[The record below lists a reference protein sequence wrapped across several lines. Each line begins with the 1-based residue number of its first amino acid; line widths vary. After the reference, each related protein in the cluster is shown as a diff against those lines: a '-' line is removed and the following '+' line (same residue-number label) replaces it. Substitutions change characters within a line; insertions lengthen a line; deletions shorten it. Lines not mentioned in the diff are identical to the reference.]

1 MGFGNSLRS
10 VAARLGPGI
19 GLRWPLQPWQSVIA
33 LALLAGAALVGFSAH
48 QMQRQHARE
57 LTATGTRTQNIT
69 RVLEGHTQEVLHR
82 LDLLMAHAARQ
93 IADTALP
100 LSADTPALRQ
110 QLRALVPVDGL
121 IRSYWVIGLDG
132 ALVASSARDQAS
144 DPPGWGGRDHVAVHR
159 ARADRGVYLGATVA
173 DGLKGL
179 PIIPVSL
186 RLEGPGGQFAGVLV
200 AWVDPGYFQRFY
212 DSINKGSDGFV
223 TLFGRDGSILARS
236 PFNAGVMLRNWRDSP
251 LFKQHLPDASEKT
264 VRQVVVADGVDRV
277 YSYRALPLYP
287 VIVSVGLSVDE
298 VLVPWHAAVWRD
310 VALTGLSL
318 VVLAAVAG
326 LLARQLRTG
335 QQMARQL
342 ADSEA
347 RWKFAIEAPGDAVL
361 DWDVPTGAVYF
372 NSRWK
377 SMLGY
382 ADDELGQHIDDW
394 VGRIHPEDRDR
405 VWAAVQD
412 HHEGRSAS
420 YACEL
425 RVACK
430 DGSWKWILDRGVVIK
445 RDAHGRPL
453 RMIGTQSDISA
464 RKHTEESLEHSR
476 ERVRALSD
484 VTFEA
489 VFISVKGICREQ
501 NRQAQ
506 QMFGYSDDEAV
517 GQPGIRWIAEHDR
530 QKVADNMKAGH
541 ESPYEVTAQ
550 RKDGSTFPAIIRARM
565 MLFRGEPVRV
575 TSVLDITEVKQAQ
588 AEVVASKRHL
598 QELSRHLLQAQ
609 EETRRRFAS
618 ELHDRTSPNLAALR
632 INLNFIASA
641 TPERR
646 LGHGFVDRVLDT
658 QALIEDTTASI
669 REICADLHPAVL
681 DGAGLL
687 GAVRSYAYQFGQRTG
702 VLVTVACPQAE
713 RRLAPELE
721 LALFR
726 IVQEAMTNSAK
737 HAMASRLNV
746 QLELHSNPITVVI
759 SDDGVGMP
767 ADQADAP
774 VQGVGL
780 GMRTMRDTVEFLG
793 GRFSV
798 HTAPGQGT
806 QVRVEID
813 RAQEELDA

>member
-1 MGFGNSLRS
+1 MWFGNSVRS
-10 VAARLGPGI
+10 VGSRFSFGVGP
-19 GLRWPLQPWQSVIA
+19 RWPLQPWQSVIA
-33 LALLAGAALVGFSAH
+33 LALLAGAALIVFTAN

-57 LTATGTRTQNIT
+57 LDATGTRTQNAT
-69 RVLEGHTQEVLHR
+69 RVLEGHAQEILQR
-82 LDLLMAHAARQ
+82 LELLMAHAAGH
-93 IADTALP
+93 IAQSG
-100 LSADTPALRQ
+100 LSLLADPPALRRE
-110 QLRALVPVDGL
+110 LRALVPVDGL
-121 IRSYWVIGLDG
+121 IRSYWVIGPDG
-132 ALVASSARDQAS
+132 ALVASSALSQTL
-144 DPPGWGGRDHVAVHR
+144 DPPGWAGRNYVAVHR
-159 ARADRGVYLGATVA
+159 GQADRGLFLGATTA
-173 DGLKGL
+173 DGLTGM
-179 PIIPVSL
+179 PTIPVSL
-186 RLEGPGGQFAGVLV
+186 RLDGPGGRFAGVLV
-200 AWVDPGYFQRFY
+200 ALVDPGYFQHFY
-212 DSINKGSDGFV
+212 DSIDKGPGGFV
-223 TLFGRDGSILARS
+223 TLFGRDGSVLARS
-236 PFNAGVMLRNWRDSP
+236 PFNAGLMLRNWRESP
-251 LFKQHLPDASEKT
+251 MFKEHLPAASEKT
-264 VRQVVVADGVDRV
+264 VRQVVVADGVDRI
-277 YSYRALPLYP
+277 YSYRALPDYP

-298 VLVPWHAAVWRD
+298 ALVPWRAAVWRD
-310 VALTGLSL
+310 GAMTGLSL
-318 VVLAAVAG
+318 VVLAVMTG

-335 QQMARQL
+335 QQMSHQL

-347 RWKFAIEAPGDAVL
+347 RWKFAIEGPGDALL
-361 DWDVPTGAVYF
+361 DWDVPTGTVYF
-372 NSRWK
+372 SSRWK

-382 ADDELGQHIDDW
+382 ADDELGNHIDDW
-394 VGRIHPEDRDR
+394 VSRIHPADRDR
-405 VWAAVQD
+405 ARAAVRN
-412 HHEGRSAS
+412 HHEGRTAS

-430 DGSWKWILDRGVVIK
+430 DGSWKWILDRGVVVR
-445 RDAHGRPL
+445 RDAHGRPM
-453 RMIGTQSDISA
+453 RMIGTQSDISE
-464 RKHTEESLEHSR
+464 RKQTEESLEHSR

-489 VFISVKGICREQ
+489 VFISVKGICQEQ

-506 QMFGYSDDEAV
+506 QMFGYSDEEAV

-530 QKVADNMKAGH
+530 QKVTDNMKAGH
-541 ESPYEVTAQ
+541 ELPYEVTAL

-565 MLFRGEPVRV
+565 MLFRGEPVRL
-575 TSVLDITEVKQAQ
+575 TSVLDITDVKQAQ

-598 QELSRHLLQAQ
+598 QQLSRHLLQAQ

-646 LGHGFVDRVLDT
+646 VGHGFVDRVLDT

-702 VLVTVACPQAE
+702 VSVTVECPHAE

-737 HAMASRLNV
+737 HAMARQLAV
-746 QLELHSNPITVVI
+746 QLELDANPIKVVI
-759 SDDGVGMP
+759 TDDGVGMP
-767 ADQADAP
+767 AEQMDLPARGA
-774 VQGVGL
+774 GL
-780 GMRTMRDTVEFLG
+780 GMRTMRDTVEFVG

-798 HTAPGQGT
+798 QTAPGQGT

-813 RAQEELDA
+813 HAQEELDA